1 MAQYEILSQLRELV
15 ECGGVFVP
23 ADEATVGE
31 WQRQAASQAMDNE
44 EFVGLLLLGI
54 FAGAAMY
61 EVAVLVL

>member
-1 MAQYEILSQLRELV
+1 MARYKIPSRLPESV
-15 ECGGVFVP
+15 ECGDAFVP

-44 EFVGLLLLGI
+44 EFAGLLLLGI

-61 EVAVLVL
+61 VVAVLVL